1 MGKIVSSHGIKG
13 WLKIYPFTENVATLN
28 DYSDWLVSKDEKVW
42 LRYKVEK
49 TIIKNKMN
57 KDSIELYP
65 KVTNPKF
72 S

>member
-49 TIIKNKMN
+49 NN
-57 KDSIELYP
+57 Y
-65 KVTNPKF
+65 
-72 S
+72 